1 MKRVAF
7 LLLAVLVAEVAM
19 GQTDSVLSVY
29 RDQYIQLSKEYAK
42 NPDNV
47 ANLMELATFYSQTDN
62 PYTSLTLAAG
72 YAERSEVLY
81 TAWVQDKKRY
91 RDVQK
96 LIRKGITIP
105 VIRQKRKDIEAQAVL
120 YVRSHVPQMDE
131 AEVSAFVE
139 AFPNNAEIV
148 KRLQAKSLS
157 VAYEQVKNE
166 NTIEGYVAFILTH
179 PNTAE
184 AEAAEAELAR
194 LAPRYMS
201 RFDSEAAVD
210 FAVAAFPA
218 NAVIQQA
225 AMRQKSRIAYME
237 ACRVGSE
244 EAFSHYLDRYPRG
257 DYYMDALDR
266 LHQLRRDDFRRLT
279 TPEEL
284 AEYAKNHSDDPMAD
298 SALARLRNMVVQERN
313 QHAKQVYLSQFPLD
327 EQYSDVYRHCYEWY
341 AEEGNGE
348 PIRSFAAA
356 HPDYPYKMAW
366 SSDLA
371 RAKIID
377 SVDLTQPYQEA
388 DYDQME
394 TNIRLLMGRK
404 VAFVALQRI
413 LQHQIAHKEWAAA
426 RSRMQKF
433 DLCFEDVSNAEYAEL
448 AVLLSDNGAK
458 AARLEMALK
467 DITHLVAHPTDGT
480 VYFSYTVDSNSA
492 IGYARRIGI
501 GKHAKW
507 QRVGDVRIEG
517 CDTPAVPY
525 SFYDEGRKALLGIE
539 GDIWSAEIVSD
550 SLWRIL
556 EHFESPI
563 NTPSIEQDAFI
574 LEDYSGMLLVSDR
587 PGGMNVQHSG
597 SYYHG
602 DHAPA
607 FDIYFIPFAGPHRWE
622 AINLGVG
629 INTPYCEH
637 SPILSRNM
645 RTLYYVTD
653 AGGLGYGDIYRVTRT
668 DLLDWTHW
676 SKPVNMGRGVNGAFD
691 EGSLS
696 FAQGEGRI
704 YYLSGTSPRSVNAFR
719 SFATDHDTT
728 DCRHQVAVDMSD
740 NLDVLRNVR
749 LVEPRQQ
756 GVILRLNEDQIDSLQ
771 SFPLYCGMSYALI
784 AEADWVYIPTL
795 IIEDGGSDK
804 ATLEGYTLEQL
815 KEPVPLPLT
824 EFRDN
829 TAQLLPL
836 AKLELKALAQF
847 VQQHSKCQIELLVH
861 AKGTDDDR
869 AYDLSLKRAT
879 AIRNFLVGCGIGAD
893 RIHLSAYGNMA
904 YKKGLSPIPVA
915 VRFL

>member
-1 MKRVAF
+1 MKRLVS
-7 LLLAVLVAEVAM
+7 LLLAVLIAEVAM
-19 GQTDSVLSVY
+19 SQSDSVLSVY
-29 RDQYIQLSKEYAK
+29 RDQYIQLSREYAK
-42 NPDNV
+42 SPDNV
-47 ANLMELATFYSQTDN
+47 ANLMEMASFYSQSEN
-62 PYTSLTLAAG
+62 PYYSLTLAAG
-72 YAERSEVLY
+72 YAKRGEELY
-81 TAWVQDKKRY
+81 TAWVQDKGRY

-131 AEVSAFVE
+131 AEVAAFVA
-139 AFPNNAEIV
+139 AFPNNAEIE
-148 KRLQAKSLS
+148 KRLQAKALS
-157 VAYEQVKNE
+157 TAYEQVREE
-166 NTIEGYVAFILTH
+166 NTIEGYCAFILTH

-184 AEAAEAELAR
+184 ADAAEAELAR
-194 LAPRYMS
+194 LSPRYMS

-210 FAVAAFPA
+210 SAVAAFPA
-218 NAVIQQA
+218 NAAIQQA
-225 AMRQKSRIAYME
+225 AMRQKSRIAYLE

-266 LHQLRRDDFRRLT
+266 LHQLRRDDFRRLS

-284 AEYAKNHSDDPMAD
+284 AEYAKNHSDDPLAD
-298 SALARLRNMVVQERN
+298 TALARLRNMVVQERS
-313 QHAKQVYLSQFPLD
+313 QHVAQIYLSQFPLD
-327 EQYSDVYRHCYEWY
+327 ENHSDVYRHYYEWY

-348 PIRSFAAA
+348 PIRSFATA
-356 HPDYPYKMAW
+356 HPDYPYKIAW
-366 SSDLA
+366 GSDLA
-371 RAKIID
+371 RAAIID

-388 DYDQME
+388 DYDKME

-404 VAFVALQRI
+404 TAFVALQRI
-413 LQHQIAHKEWAAA
+413 LQQQIAHKDWAAA

-433 DLCFEDVSNAEYAEL
+433 DFCFEDVSSDEYAEL
-448 AVLLSDNGAK
+448 AALLANNGTTAS
-458 AARLEMALK
+458 RIETALK
-467 DITHLVAHPTDGT
+467 DITHLVAHPTQGT
-480 VYFSYTVDSNSA
+480 LFFSYTADSNSA
-492 IGYARRIGI
+492 VGYAQRAGT
-501 GKHAKW
+501 GKNAKW
-507 QRVGDVRIEG
+507 QRMGDVRIEG
-517 CDTPAVPY
+517 CVSPAVPY
-525 SFYDEGRKALLGIE
+525 SFYDEGRKVLLGIE
-539 GDIWSAEIVSD
+539 GDIWSAEVVSD

-563 NTPSIEQDAFI
+563 NTPYIEQDAYM
-574 LEDYSGMLLVSDR
+574 LDDNSGVLLVSDR

-607 FDIYFIPFAGPHRWE
+607 FDIYYIPFAGSQRRE
-622 AINLGVG
+622 AVNLGIGV
-629 INTPYCEH
+629 NTPYCES

-653 AGGLGYGDIYRVTRT
+653 ASGLGYGDIYRVSRT
-668 DLLDWTHW
+668 DLSDWTHW
-676 SKPVNMGRGVNGAFD
+676 SKPVNMGRGVNGAFG
-691 EGSLS
+691 EASLS
-696 FAQGEGRI
+696 FAQGEERI
-704 YYLSGTSPRSVNAFR
+704 FYLSGTRPGSINTCR
-719 SFATDHDTT
+719 SFATDHDTAN
-728 DCRHQVAVDMSD
+728 CLHQMTVDMSD
-740 NLDVLRNVR
+740 ILDVLRNVR
-749 LVEPRQQ
+749 LVEPKQQ
-756 GVILRLNEDQIDSLQ
+756 GVVLRFNENQIDSLQ
-771 SFPLYCGMSYALI
+771 SFPLYCGMPYALI

-795 IIEDGGSDK
+795 VIEDGRRDK

-836 AKLELKALAQF
+836 AKLELKAMAHF
-847 VQQHSKCQIELLVH
+847 IQQHARCRIELSVH
-861 AKGTDDDR
+861 AKGTDDNI

-893 RIHLSAYGNMA
+893 RISLSAYGNVA
-904 YKKGLSPIPVA
+904 YKKGLSPTPVV